1 VPQTSEFLSQVLPR
15 ARLQVV
21 ADCGHMVNQEYPD
34 IFNTVL
40 LQTCAL
46 PANARGGRSPA

>member
-1 VPQTSEFLSQVLPR
+1 LPR

-40 LQTCAL
+40 LQHLRAASE
-46 PANARGGRSPA
+46 PREAGRSPA